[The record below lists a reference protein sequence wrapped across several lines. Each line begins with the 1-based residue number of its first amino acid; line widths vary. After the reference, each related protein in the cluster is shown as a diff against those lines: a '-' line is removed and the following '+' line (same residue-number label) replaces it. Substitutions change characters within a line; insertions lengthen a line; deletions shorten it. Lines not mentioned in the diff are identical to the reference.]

1 MSFLK
6 YPRTPHLAGSRL
18 QPGDSTTGQIALH
31 EITGGELVFE
41 EKIDGANCAVSFDA
55 RGALMLQSRGHVLTG
70 GASEA
75 QFALFKAWASTHER
89 IFRDLLGCRFIL
101 FGEWCFAKHTV
112 FYDALPHYFLE
123 FDIYDR
129 MQEVFLSTSAR
140 QLMLAGLNIVSVPVI
155 HRGTLAPNASPAAL
169 ISASRY
175 KSQQWRQTLMEA
187 ATEAGLDGTR
197 IAAETDVSDLAE
209 GLYVKHEDG
218 DRVIGRYKYVRADF
232 CQAIVNSGSHWRD
245 RPILPNRLAPG
256 IDLFTELS
264 S

>member
-1 MSFLK
+1 MK

-18 QPGDSTTGQIALH
+18 QPGDSTSGQVSLA
-31 EITGGELVFE
+31 EITGGDLIFE

-55 RGALMLQSRGHVLTG
+55 GRRLMLQSRGHVLHG

-75 QFALFKAWASTHER
+75 QFALFKAWAHAQEPM
-89 IFRDLLGCRFIL
+89 FRDLLEGRFVL

-112 FYDALPHYFLE
+112 FYDALPHFFHE

-129 MQEVFLSTSAR
+129 NREVFLSTAAR
-140 QLMLAGLNIVSVPVI
+140 QRMLDGTPIVSVPVL
-155 HRGTLAPNASPAAL
+155 HHGHLPKGTSPRRL
-169 ISASRY
+169 IGRSLY
-175 KSQQWRQTLMEA
+175 KSHHWHDALEDA
-187 ATEAGLDGTR
+187 AAIAGLDVAR
-197 IAAETDVSDLAE
+197 VLAETDASDLAE

-232 CQAIVNSGSHWRD
+232 CQAILDSGSHWRE

-256 IDLFTELS
+256 IDLFAGGTS
-264 S
+264 